1 MTVNYI
7 TKTQCVTANK
17 TEANFV
23 ITKYKLIREKLSNNS
38 LVLYFLSLESDE
50 VFNFITG
57 DLDIDLNDYK
67 HPQELK
73 LLGQVIRY
81 VRKTA
86 YDVLK
91 KTFPR
96 TFNTSKSFKN
106 NMDILQE
113 YYMVNKALDNSYS
126 KNMIEVISN
135 VLDSLLFNNDYHTL
149 TYGYF
154 TTPEESKNKSI
165 TLTLEVIEVPSNI
178 NNRKAKFKDSIVNY
192 VNGIQDSI
200 EERNMYFLMDLC
212 DHNKSCKKYERD
224 ILKAIIS
231 YVEEKRAHG
240 EVKDIDIDLGISKPV
255 FLLEFISLTYKYRNV
270 TIEAYER
277 FSSIADTVFDILQ
290 NIKLDMNTQE
300 DKITVT
306 IGKTQLC
313 YDPNTGRKTT
323 KGAI

>member
-23 ITKYKLIREKLSNNS
+23 ITKYKLIREKLSHNS

-50 VFNFITG
+50 VFNFLTG

-67 HPQELK
+67 HSQELK
-73 LLGQVIRY
+73 LLGQVVRY

-113 YYMVNKALDNSYS
+113 HYMVNKALDNSYS
-126 KNMIEVISN
+126 KNMIEVASN

-192 VNGIQDSI
+192 VNNIQDFI
-200 EERNMYFLMDLC
+200 EERNMHFLMDLC
-212 DHNKSCKKYERD
+212 DHNKSSKKYERD

-290 NIKLDMNTQE
+290 NIKLDINTHE

-306 IGKTQLC
+306 IDKTQLC

>member
-17 TEANFV
+17 IEANFV

-38 LVLYFLSLESDE
+38 LVLYFLSLETDE
-50 VFNFITG
+50 VFNFLTR

-81 VRKTA
+81 VKKTA
-86 YDVLK
+86 YVALK

-113 YYMVNKALDNSYS
+113 RYMVNKALDNSYS
-126 KNMIEVISN
+126 KNMIDVASN
-135 VLDSLLFNNDYHTL
+135 VLDSLLFSTDYHTL

-165 TLTLEVIEVPSNI
+165 PLALEVIEVQLSL
-178 NNRKAKFKDSIVNY
+178 K
-192 VNGIQDSI
+192 
-200 EERNMYFLMDLC
+200 
-212 DHNKSCKKYERD
+212 
-224 ILKAIIS
+224 IL
-231 YVEEKRAHG
+231 
-240 EVKDIDIDLGISKPV
+240 
-255 FLLEFISLTYKYRNV
+255 
-270 TIEAYER
+270 
-277 FSSIADTVFDILQ
+277 
-290 NIKLDMNTQE
+290 
-300 DKITVT
+300 
-306 IGKTQLC
+306 
-313 YDPNTGRKTT
+313 
-323 KGAI
+323 